1 MCIFIVSAQ
10 GLLCDSFYTLFSLTQ
25 LRRVDDLARADSA
38 PVKLFRV
45 ASQGRILPAI
55 DETIP
60 ALVVIL
66 LASAT
71 NALLFRLELAELEGV
86 DWLLLGGLGLWHVNA
101 VVSDVWERGCGWDTG
116 LGLVQR
122 NRTVWMRLTRLCV
135 IETCLGGVP

>member
-25 LRRVDDLARADSA
+25 LRRVNDLTRADSA
-38 PVKLFRV
+38 PVKLLRV
-45 ASQGRILPAI
+45 ASQGRILPDI

-66 LASAT
+66 LVSAT

-86 DWLLLGGLGLWHVNA
+86 DWLLLGGLGLRHA
-101 VVSDVWERGCGWDTG
+101 HTVVSYVWERGCGWDTG
-116 LGLVQR
+116 LGL
-122 NRTVWMRLTRLCV
+122 M
-135 IETCLGGVP
+135 